1 MSSLEAQ
8 RPRTPQR
15 PYPAEATALAGRKGP
30 AAAVVECVVLA
41 VACLVT
47 VSRRWTGYRT

>member
-15 PYPAEATALAGRKGP
+15 PTRPSNRPSWPQART
-30 AAAVVECVVLA
+30 AVVECVVLA